1 MTGEARIT
9 AHVLVATTS
18 KAVWVYADSTV
29 RTEEGLLE
37 YTLRSMT
44 KPFRL
49 ALSLVFL
56 SAVVDLIGF
65 LFGLFY
71 AGFLY
76 DNLAHFPDDL
86 FARGPRHGAVTS
98 GTAARYLRVTAVRVL
113 LAGAVLGIAGGVAWE
128 VFEAGLGFL
137 LPPGMIYNPPLDSV
151 VDTAFGT
158 LGGALGT
165 LVAVRHLSRTLASYQ
180 PPEVYDKKTD
190 PTFRSGVEPRFL
202 RGSDQLSSRS
212 PSNFGPACE
221 SAALQ
226 LE

>member
-1 MTGEARIT
+1 
-9 AHVLVATTS
+9 
-18 KAVWVYADSTV
+18 
-29 RTEEGLLE
+29 
-37 YTLRSMT
+37 MT

-76 DNLAHFPDDL
+76 DNLAHFL
-86 FARGPRHGAVTS
+86 TTFSLVVLATELYVRHRGKVPE
-98 GTAARYLRVTAVRVL
+98 VTAVRVL

-128 VFEAGLGFL
+128 VFEAGLSFL
-137 LPPGMIYNPPLDSV
+137 LPPGMIYNPPLDSI

-165 LVAVRHLSRTLASYQ
+165 LVAVRYLTRTLASYQ

-190 PTFRSGVEPRFL
+190 PTFRSG
-202 RGSDQLSSRS
+202 
-212 PSNFGPACE
+212 
-221 SAALQ
+221 
-226 LE
+226 